1 MKHSMTNSE
10 AWIISSSEEGLKSI
24 GLKPTKK
31 TKVFNGDLEC
41 SFRKFEIYDGSK
53 KAGNEEKLSEE

>member
-1 MKHSMTNSE
+1 
-10 AWIISSSEEGLKSI
+10 LKSI